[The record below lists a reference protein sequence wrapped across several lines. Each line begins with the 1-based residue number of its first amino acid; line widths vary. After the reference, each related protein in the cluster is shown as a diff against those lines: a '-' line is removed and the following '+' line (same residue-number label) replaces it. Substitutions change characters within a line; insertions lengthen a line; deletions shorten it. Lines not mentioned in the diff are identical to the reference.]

1 MKQTD
6 MEVLERMKRATS
18 IIDEYN
24 LLELEP
30 RGGGWPVMSFKELT
44 VRKMAAA
51 AFYERYGIQLGN
63 KLDIMING
71 RAPDW
76 REPILKSENGAEIEN
91 EIGLDYALKNRFTAT
106 NFSKEGTIGE
116 YDMKMES
123 YHPHDEMDEFEIDP
137 ATKPGENAPVLYY
150 PLPSPDSI
158 SRGLLDAGD
167 ISIYKELIEEI
178 KTYKPFAV
186 RCELNDDYW
195 GLRYEGLPEM
205 TFYFAFPEAKT
216 FLDALPA
223 MSEKY
228 RQKAT
233 ALIKNRKLEKLR
245 ARAAS
250 LEDDN
255 TL

>member
-1 MKQTD
+1 MKQAD

-30 RGGGWPVMSFKELT
+30 KAGGWPVMGFKEWT
-44 VRKMAAA
+44 VEKMAAT

-63 KLDIMING
+63 KLDIMVNG
-71 RAPDW
+71 RGPDW

-91 EIGLDYALKNRFTAT
+91 EIGLDYALKNRFIAT
-106 NFSKEGTIGE
+106 NFSRDEIGG

-123 YHPHDEMDEFEIDP
+123 YHPHDNMDEFEIDP
-137 ATKPGENAPVLYY
+137 ATKPGEDAPVLYY
-150 PLPSPDSI
+150 LLRSPDSI
-158 SRGLLDAGD
+158 SRGLLDDGD
-167 ISIYKELIEEI
+167 TSIYKELIEEI
-178 KTYKPFAV
+178 ETYKPFAV
-186 RCELNDDYW
+186 RCERDDDYW
-195 GLRYEGLPEM
+195 GSRYEELPIM

-223 MSEKY
+223 ISEKY
-228 RQKAT
+228 RQKA
-233 ALIKNRKLEKLR
+233 AVLIKNHKLEKLR

>member
-30 RGGGWPVMSFKELT
+30 KAGGWPVMGFKEWT
-44 VRKMAAA
+44 VEKMAAM
-51 AFYERYGIQLGN
+51 AFYERYDIQLGN
-63 KLDIMING
+63 KLDIMVNG
-71 RAPDW
+71 RGPDW
-76 REPILKSENGAEIEN
+76 REPILKSENGAKIEN
-91 EIGLDYALKNRFTAT
+91 EIGLDYALKNRFRASR
-106 NFSKEGTIGE
+106 FSNDVIGE
-116 YDMKMES
+116 NEMTIES
-123 YHPHDEMDEFEIDP
+123 YHPHDNMDEFEIDP
-137 ATKPGENAPVLYY
+137 ATKPGEDAPVLHYF
-150 PLPSPDSI
+150 LWGPDEICSK
-158 SRGLLDAGD
+158 LDEDGD
-167 ISIYKELIEEI
+167 TTIYRELIEEI

-186 RCELNDDYW
+186 RCRRNDDYW
-195 GLRYEGLPEM
+195 GSRYEELPIM

-223 MSEKY
+223 ISERY
-228 RQKAT
+228 RQKAAT
-233 ALIKNRKLEKLR
+233 LIKNHKLEKLR

>member
-1 MKQTD
+1 MKQAD

-30 RGGGWPVMSFKELT
+30 KAGGWPVMEFKELT
-44 VRKMAAA
+44 VKKMAAA
-51 AFYERYGIQLGN
+51 AFYERYDIQLGN
-63 KLDIMING
+63 ELNIRING

-91 EIGLDYALKNRFTAT
+91 KIGLDYVLKNRFVAT
-106 NFSKEGTIGE
+106 NFSKDVIGE
-116 YDMKMES
+116 YEMTIES
-123 YHPHDEMDEFEIDP
+123 YHPHDNMDEFEIDSATGP
-137 ATKPGENAPVLYY
+137 AEDAPVLYY
-150 PLPSPDSI
+150 LLRSPDSI
-158 SRGLLDAGD
+158 SQGLLDDGD
-167 ISIYKELIEEI
+167 TSIYKKLIEEI
-178 KTYKPFAV
+178 KTYKPFSV
-186 RCELNDDYW
+186 RCGRNDDYW
-195 GLRYEGLPEM
+195 GSRYEELPIM

-223 MSEKY
+223 ISERY

-233 ALIKNRKLEKLR
+233 TLIKNHKLEKLR